1 MGFTAERAGKLCV
14 YLYHPAQDLSLTGS
28 YDDSRHIWASLQIVK
43 RKCFGAHAERWPT
56 THLHEILLDDA
67 RGRDDEGD
75 DASGDDLWPG
85 QVPERA
91 QSFGP
96 LAVGQERMYIVRG
109 GSITGLLS

>member
-1 MGFTAERAGKLCV
+1 MGFPAERAGKLCV

-56 THLHEILLDDA
+56 CMKYSSMTLE
-67 RGRDDEGD
+67 GDDEGD